1 MSEKKEKRKSGGIK
15 ESRIVKSFSSG
26 QFKSGAY
33 SSFITIIVVAL
44 VVVVNLVFSRLDL
57 STDLSSGG
65 LFTLSKE
72 TKNIVKKSRDKITI
86 YYMVQEGAEQEHIER
101 VVNQYKKLGD
111 NVRVVRKDPVKFP
124 GFTKQYVDNEISD
137 NDVVVVND
145 VTGAAKYVSNGDM
158 FYSDSYSMYSYGGD
172 GGQQYLDAE
181 GQITSAIQYVLSSDV
196 KKIYMVTGNGEAE
209 LSEELQQSVEKMNM
223 DVETLELVTAEKV
236 PEDCSLLLLYGIR
249 QDLRDGEK
257 KLLLD
262 YLKSG
267 GNALI
272 LPLYTGEDMPNLEE
286 VLEYYG
292 VTLQKGIIYEGAGH
306 YDTYLNWIVPK
317 ANTSADILSGMKDG
331 DYIVMADAQGLK
343 KADELDIRSSVKL
356 TELLTTSKKSLL
368 KVNPASGETKK
379 EEGDLEG
386 SFVTG
391 VSAEESLDGGKKT
404 RVVIY
409 STAQVQDSLLE
420 DSIRAMIGTKSS
432 KEGNSAASIDAKN
445 LSYSQVT
452 MNIGTQIMWTILLV
466 IIIPLGLL
474 LTGFGIWFVRRRK

>member
-1 MSEKKEKRKSGGIK
+1 MSENKEKRRSGGIK
-15 ESRIVKSFSSG
+15 RSFSSR

-44 VVVVNLVFSRLDL
+44 VVIINLLFSRLEL
-57 STDLSSGG
+57 STDLSSGN

-72 TKNIVKKSRDKITI
+72 TKNIVKGSKDKISI
-86 YYMVQEGAEQEHIER
+86 YYMVQDGAQQEHIER
-101 VVNQYKKLGD
+101 VVNQYKKLGS
-111 NVRVVRKDPVKFP
+111 NVSVVRKDPVKFP
-124 GFTKQYVDNEISD
+124 NFTKQYVDNEISD

-145 VTGAAKYVSNGDM
+145 TTGAAKYVSNGDM
-158 FYSDSYSMYSYGGD
+158 YYSDNYSYY
-172 GGQQYLDAE
+172 GQGEQYLDAE

-196 KKIYMVTGNGEAE
+196 KKIYMVTGNGEAQ
-209 LSEELQQSVEKMNM
+209 LSDDLQSSVEKMNM

-249 QDLRDGEK
+249 QDLREGEK

-262 YLKSG
+262 YLKAG
-267 GNALI
+267 GNAVI
-272 LPLYTGEDMPNLEE
+272 MPLYTGEDMPNLEE
-286 VLEYYG
+286 VMEYYG

-306 YDTYLNWIVPK
+306 YDTYLNWIVPT

-331 DYIVMADAQGLK
+331 DYIVMADAQALK

-391 VSAEESLDGGKKT
+391 VSAEESLDDGKKT

-409 STAQVQDSLLE
+409 STAQMQDSLLE
-420 DSIRAMIGTKSS
+420 DTIRTVVGAKSGD
-432 KEGNSAASIDAKN
+432 EGNSAASIDAKN

-452 MNIGTQIMWTILLV
+452 MNIGTQILWTILLV

-474 LTGFGIWFVRRRK
+474 IIGFGIWFVRRRK